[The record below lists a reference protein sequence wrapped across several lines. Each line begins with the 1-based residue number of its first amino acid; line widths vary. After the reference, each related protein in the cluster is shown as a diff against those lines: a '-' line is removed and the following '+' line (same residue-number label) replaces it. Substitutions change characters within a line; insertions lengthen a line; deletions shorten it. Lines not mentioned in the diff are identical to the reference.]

1 MDICHFCGLHN
12 LVHGDR
18 PLVVAVHDVFRDGTV
33 KQNRLLR
40 NNAQL
45 ASNKWN
51 IESFNIMAIQ
61 GLKRIK
67 LRPYRFL
74 TQNMKVEN
82 TH

>member
-12 LVHGDR
+12 LVHRDR

-45 ASNKWN
+45 TTYKWN

-61 GLKRIK
+61 GLKRNK
-67 LRPYRFL
+67 LEAL
-74 TQNMKVEN
+74 
-82 TH
+82 